1 MTTLNKVFKNEFEGG
16 GKLEKSPFR
25 SHCSIVQKLTNRLI
39 RPRETYLVN
48 NQSRKITRYTK
59 KLKLVCSAGGKGR
72 KKNLSFMFFLLM
84 ELHEIV

>member
-1 MTTLNKVFKNEFEGG
+1 MNLKG

-25 SHCSIVQKLTNRLI
+25 SHCSIVQKLTYRLI

-59 KLKLVCSAGGKGR
+59 KLKLVCSAGERGGKEP
-72 KKNLSFMFFLLM
+72 FFHVFLLM